1 MREYQNFIDGKWTS
15 EHAVG
20 VIEVID
26 PATEQVIGRVE
37 EGGAKQAVAAIEA
50 ARRAFDEGPWPWMT
64 VRERAKV
71 IKRFAEILDDRKSEL
86 RELVV
91 SELGATAFIT
101 DLVQV
106 GGAIEAAHYYGE
118 FVEHDVAWI
127 ETPGGPR
134 VSPTGIGGVTV
145 VREPVGVVAAITPFN
160 FPFSINIQKCLPA
173 MAAGCTVVLKPHPW
187 TPMNAMELARVAEE
201 AGLPPGVFNV
211 VVGGAEVGEE
221 LCTHPAVDMIAF
233 TGSTA
238 TGRRIREISA
248 STMKRAQL
256 ELGGK
261 SAHVVLDD
269 VQESDVAAIGF
280 GQVLMHAGQACTVT
294 SRLLLPEHLLD
305 AYVEGL
311 KAMAPMI
318 TVGDPRDP
326 TSVVGPLIR
335 AQQRDRVE
343 AYVQSGLEEGAR
355 LVVGGKR
362 PAHLDKGFYFEPT
375 AFVDCRTDMR
385 ICQEEVFGPVLSVMT
400 YRTEDEAI
408 RIANDSI
415 FGLAGLVMTRN
426 AARGFNVARQVR
438 TGTIMV
444 QTVAPG
450 ADLGAN
456 PGDGQGPG
464 WSLPARGMFNGGGPF
479 GGFKQSGLGR
489 EQGRWGFEEF
499 TEMKSITLM

>member
-1 MREYQNFIDGKWTS
+1 MREYQSFIDGKWTS
-15 EHAVG
+15 DDAVG
-20 VIEVID
+20 TIDVLD
-26 PATEQVIGRVE
+26 PATEEVIGRVLD
-37 EGGAKQAVAAIEA
+37 GGPKQAVMAIEA
-50 ARRAFDEGPWPWMT
+50 ARRAFDDGPWPWMT
-64 VRERAKV
+64 VRERAKIV
-71 IKRFAEILDDRKSEL
+71 KRFAEILTEREADLRDLVISE
-86 RELVV
+86 VG
-91 SELGATAFIT
+91 STAFIT

-118 FVEHDVAWI
+118 FVEHDVTWV
-127 ETPGGPR
+127 ESPGGPR

-145 VREPVGVVAAITPFN
+145 VREPVGVVGVITPFN
-160 FPFSINIQKCLPA
+160 FPFSINIQKCLTA
-173 MAAGCTVVLKPHPW
+173 IAVGCTVVLKPHPW
-187 TPMNAMELARVAEE
+187 TPMNALELAKIGEE

-211 VVGGAEVGEE
+211 VVGGAELGEE
-221 LCTHPAVDMIAF
+221 LCTHPGVDMIAF

-248 STMKRAQL
+248 ATMKRAQL

-261 SAHVVLDD
+261 SAHIVLDD
-269 VQESDVAAIGF
+269 VEESDAAAIGF
-280 GQVLMHAGQACTVT
+280 GQVLMHAGQACTIT

-305 AYVEGL
+305 AYVDGL

-326 TSVVGPLIR
+326 ATVVGPLIR
-335 AQQRDRVE
+335 EQQVQRVE
-343 AYVQSGLEEGAR
+343 SFVASGLTEEAR

-362 PAHLDKGFYFEPT
+362 PEHLKRGFYFEPT
-375 AFVDCRTDMR
+375 VFVDCRTEMR
-385 ICQEEVFGPVLSVMT
+385 LCQEEVFGPVLSVMT

-415 FGLAGLVMTRN
+415 FGLAGMVMTRN

-456 PGDGQGPG
+456 PGNGQGPG